1 MYIVKVHRV
10 FPSHRSY
17 PASSRE
23 LQFHLVNVGDS
34 EKVVTSFMQVDIY
47 STRNF
52 ATLGSL

>member
-10 FPSHRSY
+10 FPSHRKY
-17 PASSRE
+17 FASSQKF
-23 LQFHLVNVGDS
+23 QFHCVNTGDS
-34 EKVVTSFMQVDIY
+34 EKVVKSFMQVDNY